1 MTDHDFLTTYLNS
14 FFLQFDNDIAG
25 IKDNQSRYLLVT
37 QKYAEL
43 LGFNSASELIGLS
56 DGDAN
61 TSSASYEKIF
71 YQQDRLVEQTREPLV
86 CMDNHYYGHGFDSYI
101 FNKTPVINPRTKNVL
116 GVRLVATKP
125 LLLLPVRLAL
135 EMQRTSFI
143 NHSQSPEVGNNQKL
157 DIKLTERQHLVLF
170 LVLNGCSQ
178 GEIVKTFRLLQ
189 EQITEAAV
197 KDVMRVLKIKFNVS
211 NKDELIKKTIKN
223 GLHTHVPAKLIL
235 QGSFILRDFE
245 FKIK

>member
-1 MTDHDFLTTYLNS
+1 MTDRDFLTTYLNS
-14 FFLQFDNDIAG
+14 FYLQFDNDIAG

-43 LGFNSASELIGLS
+43 LGFDNASELIGLS
-56 DGDAN
+56 DGDTN
-61 TSSASYEKIF
+61 TPIARYEEIF
-71 YQQDRLVEQTREPLV
+71 YYQDRLVEQTRASLL
-86 CMDNHYYGHGFDSYI
+86 CMDNHYYSYGFDSYI

-135 EMQRTSFI
+135 EMQQASVVK
-143 NHSQSPEVGNNQKL
+143 HSLSPEIGRQQKL
-157 DIKLTERQHLVLF
+157 DIKLSERQHLVLF
-170 LVLNGCSQ
+170 LVLNGYSQ
-178 GEIVKTFRLLQ
+178 GDIVKTFQLLQ

-197 KDVMRVLKIKFNVS
+197 KDVMRVLKIKFDVK
-211 NKDELIKKTIKN
+211 NKDELIKKAIRN
-223 GLHTHVPAKLIL
+223 GLHTHVPAKLIM

>member
-1 MTDHDFLTTYLNS
+1 MTDRDFLTTYLNS
-14 FFLQFDNDIAG
+14 FYLQFDNDIAG

-37 QKYAEL
+37 QKYAKL
-43 LGFNSASELIGLS
+43 LGFNNASELIGLS

-61 TSSASYEKIF
+61 TSIASYEKIF
-71 YQQDRLVEQTREPLV
+71 YQQDRLVEQTRESLI
-86 CMDNHYYGHGFDSYI
+86 CMDNHYYGHGFDSYL

-135 EMQRTSFI
+135 EMQQASVAKYPL
-143 NHSQSPEVGNNQKL
+143 SPEIGSEQKL
-157 DIKLTERQHLVLF
+157 DVKLTERQHLVLF
-170 LVLNGCSQ
+170 LVMNGYSQ
-178 GEIVKTFRLLQ
+178 GDIVKTFRLLK
-189 EQITEAAV
+189 EQISEAAV
-197 KDVMRVLKIKFNVS
+197 KDVMRVLKIKFDVK
-211 NKDELIKKTIKN
+211 NKEELIKKAIRN